1 MVDHG
6 AGANVPAELNR
17 KEKTDMPL
25 DDDRMWALLRELDDP
40 DHMAFPRGYDHT
52 ATRAR
57 FDQLAARLE
66 QRFDCTCSVDRGVQD
81 ASHHGTIVIPTTA
94 TVSGDHIAIRVS
106 NFGNLV
112 AVTLGNP
119 GSYDMEQ
126 EETLFDSADRH
137 CIADELEALGYVT
150 VSEHLL
156 WTRYDGAS
164 NLAAYYPPEQPPR
177 WWTRFFDY
185 L

>member
-1 MVDHG
+1 
-6 AGANVPAELNR
+6 
-17 KEKTDMPL
+17 MPL
-25 DDDRMWALLRELDDP
+25 DDQHTWALLRDLDDP
-40 DHMAFPRGYDHT
+40 DHMEFPRGYDHA

-57 FDQLAARLE
+57 FDQLAARLD
-66 QRFDCTCSVDRGVQD
+66 QRFHCTCSVDRGVQD
-81 ASHHGTIVIPTTA
+81 ASQHGTIFVPTTA
-94 TVSGDHIAIRVS
+94 TANDVHITITVS

-119 GSYDMEQ
+119 GSYD
-126 EETLFDSADRH
+126 EEEENVLFETADRRR
-137 CIADELEALGYVT
+137 IDDELEALGYIA

-164 NLAAYYPPEQPPR
+164 NLAAYYSPEHPPT
-177 WWTRFFDY
+177 WWIRFFDY